1 MHEKVN
7 PKEGPEAPGSTRRR
21 IVAPVIMK
29 NGHRLCEEKDVTIL
43 ARL

>member
-29 NGHRLCEEKDVTIL
+29 NSHRLYEEKDVTLL
-43 ARL
+43 AEL